1 MVLARAAAVFVLPEP
16 WGPWMKVTGDVAALY
31 TARSCLAREMVSEI
45 EAKRERKCSR
55 LSPVLIVLQS
65 ERH

>member
-1 MVLARAAAVFVLPEP
+1 
-16 WGPWMKVTGDVAALY
+16 MKVTGDVAALY